1 MLAFT
6 IFIHENRIK
15 IQNVLYILIMLIV
28 YKLNLYVTF
37 SLHSTSTIKGSFFF
51 VSGFVVVVVVL
62 DDGDS
67 QLIVIE
73 YRQS

>member
-1 MLAFT
+1 
-6 IFIHENRIK
+6 
-15 IQNVLYILIMLIV
+15 MLIV

-37 SLHSTSTIKGSFFF
+37 SLHSTSTMKGSFFF
-51 VSGFVVVVVVL
+51 VSRFVVVVVVVL

-67 QLIVIE
+67 PLIVIE

>member
-1 MLAFT
+1 
-6 IFIHENRIK
+6 
-15 IQNVLYILIMLIV
+15 MLIV

-51 VSGFVVVVVVL
+51 VSRFVVVVVL

-67 QLIVIE
+67 PLIVIE

>member
-1 MLAFT
+1 
-6 IFIHENRIK
+6 
-15 IQNVLYILIMLIV
+15 MLIV

-37 SLHSTSTIKGSFFF
+37 SLHSTSTTKGSFFF
-51 VSGFVVVVVVL
+51 VSRFVVVVVVL

-67 QLIVIE
+67 PLIVIE